1 MIIGYKGLFR
11 AKNDHLTVLR
21 RLSLTTSITYLDIW
35 NILVANLTCMGIRSW
50 LKEHRFLSLGAG
62 NEHRSDHIFHFFH
75 QPIIHRKKIF
85 LLGYKW
91 NVEGKAP
98 KNMIQKKLSHFFVW
112 KGQKWGKLILLEVL
126 FLQKQK
132 KLQLYCKTVGTVN
145 SGYCELPIS

>member
-1 MIIGYKGLFR
+1 
-11 AKNDHLTVLR
+11 
-21 RLSLTTSITYLDIW
+21 
-35 NILVANLTCMGIRSW
+35 MGIRSW

-98 KNMIQKKLSHFFVW
+98 KNMIQKKLSHFFCM
-112 KGQKWGKLILLEVL
+112 KGAKMRKIDFVRSTVFAKTKEIAIIL
-126 FLQKQK
+126 
-132 KLQLYCKTVGTVN
+132 
-145 SGYCELPIS
+145 